1 MVSHAPPPPPD
12 GANAARGA
20 GNWLRSGR
28 GGRLSSRM
36 PLHLT
41 QAFLVGGTGGPAGGV
56 VRFRMSGGD
65 DPGRPRRS
73 AWRRTELGRQLG
85 GSGGELRLVRPRDD
99 TGIRRALIA
108 MLTLNGVT
116 DVAALVRLD
125 VAGMSAPGAG
135 PGAGQS
141 TGHAVTVGVDVRFW
155 AGLWNL
161 AVPEGTRCQVYLEG
175 RVRVL
180 PDWPLPR

>member
-1 MVSHAPPPPPD
+1 MIPHASPPPPD

-28 GGRLSSRM
+28 GSRLSSRL
-36 PLHLT
+36 PLHLVEG
-41 QAFLVGGTGGPAGGV
+41 FLVGGGAGGPAGGV
-56 VRFRMSGGD
+56 VRFRMSDGEET
-65 DPGRPRRS
+65 GRSRRS
-73 AWRRTELGRQLG
+73 AWRRTEPARQLG

-99 TGIRRALIA
+99 TGVRWALIA

-125 VAGMSAPGAG
+125 VVGMSPPGAAQAPGRTA
-135 PGAGQS
+135 
-141 TGHAVTVGVDVRFW
+141 TVGVDVRFW
-155 AGLWNL
+155 ASLWNL
-161 AVPEGTRCQVYLEG
+161 AVPESTRCQVRLEG

-180 PDWPLPR
+180 PGWPVPL

>member
-1 MVSHAPPPPPD
+1 MNWYAPTPPD
-12 GANAARGA
+12 GANGSRGA

-28 GGRLSSRM
+28 GGRLSSRL
-36 PLHLT
+36 PLHLAE
-41 QAFLVGGTGGPAGGV
+41 AFIVGGGAGGPAGGV
-56 VRFRMSGGD
+56 VRFRMSDGD
-65 DPGRPRRS
+65 GTGRSRRP

-99 TGIRRALIA
+99 AGIRRALIA

-125 VAGMSAPGAG
+125 VVGTPAPGAG
-135 PGAGQS
+135 QAPAGRS
-141 TGHAVTVGVDVRFW
+141 ATVGVDVRFW

-161 AVPEGTRCQVYLEG
+161 AVPESTRCQVYLEG

-180 PDWPLPR
+180 PGWPMPL

>member
-1 MVSHAPPPPPD
+1 MIWHAPPPPP
-12 GANAARGA
+12 GGTNGLRGA

-28 GGRLSSRM
+28 GGRLSSRL
-36 PLHLT
+36 PLHLAE
-41 QAFLVGGTGGPAGGV
+41 AFVVGGGTGGPAGGV
-56 VRFRMSGGD
+56 VRFRMSDGAET
-65 DPGRPRRS
+65 GRSRRP
-73 AWRRTELGRQLG
+73 AWLRTELGRQLG

-99 TGIRRALIA
+99 TGIRRALIV

-125 VAGMSAPGAG
+125 VVGSPAPGAG
-135 PGAGQS
+135 QAPGRSA
-141 TGHAVTVGVDVRFW
+141 TVGVDVRFW

-161 AVPEGTRCQVYLEG
+161 AVPQSTRCQVYLEG

-180 PDWPLPR
+180 PDWPLPL